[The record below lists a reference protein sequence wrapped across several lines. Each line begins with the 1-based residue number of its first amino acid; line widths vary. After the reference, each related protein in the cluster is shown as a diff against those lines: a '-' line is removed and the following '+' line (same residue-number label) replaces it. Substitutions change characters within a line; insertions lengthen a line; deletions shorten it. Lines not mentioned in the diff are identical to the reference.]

1 MKKPDALRNAVDS
14 GKVRGY
20 AEDDTVAGDLK
31 HTQYALKKVGN
42 IYYAYHFSIEHKY
55 MASMEDHEDSENIHE
70 LATFEDAIE
79 YLKSRGAELDKFGA
93 FKGNKPF

>member
-1 MKKPDALRNAVDS
+1 
-14 GKVRGY
+14 
-20 AEDDTVAGDLK
+20 
-31 HTQYALKKVGN
+31 
-42 IYYAYHFSIEHKY
+42 